1 MLSVLTDYF
10 VQEVTLADLFHTVY
24 CSLIFERLE
33 LGNLQKRP
41 NLLR

>member
-1 MLSVLTDYF
+1 M
-10 VQEVTLADLFHTVY
+10 QEVTLADLFHTVY

-41 NLLR
+41 NLQR